1 MKRPLFPK
9 TRMIAPTEGERLT
22 ARPEVVFFLFFFV
35 YVITDALRSLL
46 FEGMVAMVSFL
57 WPNHLN
63 FETAMLIQL
72 FSTVAPIAGV
82 LFYCLWVERRSL
94 LSLGFTGRGA
104 VREYAVGVIG
114 GVALFGGAV
123 LFCVLTG
130 AVTVQVPAQAPS
142 WGTLVLFLG
151 GFLIQGMSEELLCR
165 SYLMVS
171 LSRGWPIWVCAVLN
185 SLLFSMLH
193 LGNNNVSVI
202 ALINIFLFGMFAS
215 MLTLRRGS
223 IWMAGAIHSLWNF
236 AQGNLFGIPV
246 SGIDGL
252 PSPLVSTPEGGFWKE
267 LLNGGAFGLEGGLAV
282 TAVLLAGCAIVL
294 LSPTNKSEAV
304 DSVS

>member
-1 MKRPLFPK
+1 MKRPLFPN

-46 FEGMVAMVSFL
+46 FKGLIAMVSFL

-63 FETAMLIQL
+63 FETAMLLQL
-72 FSTVAPIAGV
+72 FTTVVPIAGV

-123 LFCVLTG
+123 LFCVLAG

-165 SYLMVS
+165 SYLMV
-171 LSRGWPIWVCAVLN
+171 
-185 SLLFSMLH
+185 
-193 LGNNNVSVI
+193 
-202 ALINIFLFGMFAS
+202 
-215 MLTLRRGS
+215 
-223 IWMAGAIHSLWNF
+223 
-236 AQGNLFGIPV
+236 
-246 SGIDGL
+246 
-252 PSPLVSTPEGGFWKE
+252 
-267 LLNGGAFGLEGGLAV
+267 
-282 TAVLLAGCAIVL
+282 
-294 LSPTNKSEAV
+294 
-304 DSVS
+304 